1 MVCEIKIYLEINLQC
16 KKNMHVLQ
24 HLTVEICGAFSL
36 LWPAS
41 VQSLG
46 KIKFRNLEILKSVG
60 PQILSLETVDY
71 SGTSEHY

>member
-46 KIKFRNLEILKSVG
+46 KIKFRTFSKSVG